1 MEQLSDLPIYTHCDG
16 QATLREYTHKGYLL
30 LNQHDI
36 TWTTEG
42 TAFGAVIGQSKAL
55 INTEESVAY
64 HSPEGTVSFKHA
76 CISCTMLCIHD
87 TDILYISIG

>member
-1 MEQLSDLPIYTHCDG
+1 MHNMHTDTDVNYTVALFIYIPKGIQASGTTVRPPNTIYTHCDG

-42 TAFGAVIGQSKAL
+42 TAFGAVTRTKQRS
-55 INTEESVAY
+55 Y
-64 HSPEGTVSFKHA
+64 
-76 CISCTMLCIHD
+76 
-87 TDILYISIG
+87 